1 MILMLPLLLLLLECW
16 KGRIEFTS
24 EESTTFAAP
33 GELYEAATRARKDGN
48 NTMKGGCVV
57 SR

>member
-1 MILMLPLLLLLLECW
+1 MLPLLLLLLECW